1 MTKILIEREAGKLNQ
16 KWRKRPIFLNRI
28 RGEIHFTN
36 PAHIL
41 AETGYPFA
49 LIIDIVFSHKKQV
62 ILRED
67 IICYEKPLRNHD
79 NRKSI
84 RLTIFIP
91 FTLVTYVLSAVIIV
105 FS

>member
-1 MTKILIEREAGKLNQ
+1 MAKCTVLGY
-16 KWRKRPIFLNRI
+16 RI
-28 RGEIHFTN
+28 RDETHFASH
-36 PAHIL
+36 PAFC
-41 AETGYPFA
+41 EKRDTRFA